1 MRQFGLAISF
11 ALCLVGCANQTGVT
25 YWEKNKKTKKIVV
38 HHITRSFGRVHDRTE
53 VLTAKVVTP
62 SEVHVYDVGRLPDG
76 NGGMSEAHRYYRVV
90 QSEHFDLRL
99 PETGKD
105 WKYGGATK
113 PTGPK
118 KMFYAPTYTPPPQ
131 SERITDAVSRA
142 QEKERQAVEA
152 KKQLED
158 ATGKIKDRLNE
169 DNNLREEL
177 QNEMEANEELKR
189 QIDKGVEGSFSTR
202 HAPATSATP
211 LPANDPLA
219 QWGSQ
224 IQQNGQ

>member
-11 ALCLVGCANQTGVT
+11 ALCLVGCANQARVT

-38 HHITRSFGRVHDRTE
+38 HHITRSFGHVHDRTE

-62 SEVHVYDVGRLPDG
+62 SEIHVYDVGRLPDG
-76 NGGMSEAHRYYRVV
+76 NGGMSEAHCYYRVV
-90 QSEHFDLRL
+90 QSEHFDVRL

-105 WKYGGATK
+105 WKYGSAKK

-142 QEKERQAVEA
+142 QEKERQAIEA

-158 ATGKIKDRLNE
+158 ATGRIKERLNE

-202 HAPATSATP
+202 HPPATNATP

>member
-1 MRQFGLAISF
+1 
-11 ALCLVGCANQTGVT
+11 VGCANQAGVT

-38 HHITRSFGRVHDRTE
+38 HHITRSFGHVHDRTE

-62 SEVHVYDVGRLPDG
+62 SEIHVYDVGRLPDG

-90 QSEHFDLRL
+90 QSEHFDVRL

-105 WKYGGATK
+105 WKYGSAKK

-142 QEKERQAVEA
+142 QEKERQAIEA

-158 ATGKIKDRLNE
+158 ATGRIKERLNE

-202 HAPATSATP
+202 HPPARNATP